1 MDVCGQKWLN
11 SGKAVVFGQVS
22 LYSGT
27 SGCIRAK
34 WFYLGKVAVF
44 GQTLLY
50 SGKSGCIFAKVLV
63 FGVFLPKCLYS
74 VKFVLFG

>member
-44 GQTLLY
+44 GGGANVVVFGG
-50 SGKSGCIFAKVLV
+50 GKSGCIFAKVLV
-63 FGVFLPKCLYS
+63 FG
-74 VKFVLFG
+74 